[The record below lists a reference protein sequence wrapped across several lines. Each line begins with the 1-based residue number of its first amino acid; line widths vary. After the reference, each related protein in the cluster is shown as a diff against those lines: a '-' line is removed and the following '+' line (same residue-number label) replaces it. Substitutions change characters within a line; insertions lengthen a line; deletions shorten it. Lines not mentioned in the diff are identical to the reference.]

1 MPDAGYRYDAIEYGM
16 DFDCAGG
23 KTRMVS
29 RTTYLSGQRNRND
42 AAEGL
47 PWAPARAGTD
57 ASRGLDAVCRV
68 AGRGPATLAEPT
80 ERRSFAAPAAGW
92 ILVAESNEGRQLID
106 GASVRAKAVGVTGAT
121 MRVETGVLKDSPLG
135 RMDAVRFQIEVECA
149 GARWRYVSGTVQRQ
163 GRDLGPMPMPAEQRA
178 WAPGSGNPIVDA
190 VCRIAGRRP

>member
-1 MPDAGYRYDAIEYGM
+1 M
-16 DFDCAGG
+16 
-23 KTRMVS
+23 
-29 RTTYLSGQRNRND
+29 
-42 AAEGL
+42 
-47 PWAPARAGTD
+47 
-57 ASRGLDAVCRV
+57 

-92 ILVAESNEGRQLID
+92 ILVVESNEGRQLID